1 MNHLE
6 SIKKHQQQIYSGF
19 CTFIIYFALLFTFHG
34 YLGIAEV
41 SRLEVLLS
49 LGILIYLF
57 LFCICRVKGRL
68 FLLALGVV
76 PLVVEGLVLGI
87 DRCRQILSGYVSWAV
102 YGTVTEEYLGY
113 YIVIQML
120 ILAIVC
126 SAVAY
131 VVGKNRKLRI
141 VSLGI
146 AVVTVLCML
155 VLRMQVTNVATAFWL
170 TYIFFHGIQVI
181 EEQWEKKR
189 LHKERNASM
198 VWLWPVY
205 VLFFVVMLL
214 VPSSSEPY
222 QWTFVKEAFTKV
234 SDEFIRFSEGIR
246 FGNGHDFEMKMSGF
260 SEEGQIGGDM
270 EKTKQDAFQITA
282 TKTLRT
288 NLYLAGMTMDSFD
301 GREWKGTKKED
312 PANARMDTLE
322 TYYGVLLTDEEKP
335 GDYLAL
341 TQLQVTYG
349 HFSSTRY
356 FVPLKPTTLTSGEW
370 DFMSGEKDAKKA
382 FSKRKRYNDTYE
394 TGFFQLNLQQTV
406 FEEMLRTCEIQRDE
420 DLWEDVCRRFGA
432 TEFTYEDLLNYRKQI
447 REDYS
452 QNIVLSGRMQEW
464 VAEVTADCENGY
476 DCLKAMEQELQKL
489 TYTTTPGKLP
499 EEVDTPEKFLE
510 YFILDHREGYC
521 TYFATAM
528 TLLAR
533 SRGYPARYVQ
543 GFCVPAKGQKEVQ
556 VKTWMSHAWC
566 EVYFEGIGW
575 IPFEATG
582 GYEELRYTPWAVFV
596 KQDTSYPD
604 FSVRPEPVQ
613 EDTEVSEAQ
622 EIPQQGI
629 SAQRLRML
637 LVGMGMISLAGFL
650 IFTGDLVIGRQNYKK
665 KTNKEK
671 YKQEA
676 ERTIRVLEKLG
687 FKRKSYET
695 LQELELKILEKCDR
709 EEQPPRFLKVYE
721 EILYKELSVTEDMIP
736 EVRRER
742 KKMLTHLGRWT
753 RIQEKYYLL
762 KTGGE
767 V

>member
-6 SIKKHQQQIYSGF
+6 SIKKHQQQIYRGF
-19 CTFIIYFALLFTFHG
+19 CTSIVYFALLFTFHG
-34 YLGIAEV
+34 YLGIAEAG
-41 SRLEVLLS
+41 RFKVLLS

-57 LFCICRVKGRL
+57 LFSVCRVKGRL

-76 PLVVEGLVLGI
+76 PLVVEGLVLGTG
-87 DRCRQILSGYVSWAV
+87 RCRQILYGYVSWAV
-102 YGTVTEEYLGY
+102 YGTVTEEYPGY

-126 SAVAY
+126 SAEAY
-131 VVGKNRKLRI
+131 VVGKNRKLRL
-141 VSLGI
+141 VSLGM
-146 AVVTVLCML
+146 AVGTVISML
-155 VLRMQVTNVATAFWL
+155 VLRLQVTKAAAAFWL

-181 EEQWEKKR
+181 EERWEKKR
-189 LHKERNASM
+189 LHRERNASM

-222 QWTFVKEAFTKV
+222 QWTLVKEAFTKV

-246 FGNGHDFEMKMSGF
+246 FGNGGDFEMKMSGF
-260 SEEGQIGGDM
+260 SKEGKLGGDM
-270 EKTKQDAFQITA
+270 EKTKQDVFRITA
-282 TKTLRT
+282 TKALRT
-288 NLYLAGMTMDSFD
+288 NLYLAGVTMDSFD

-335 GDYLAL
+335 GDYLAM
-341 TQLQVTYG
+341 TQLQITYG
-349 HFSSTRY
+349 HFSSTGY

-382 FSKRKRYNDTYE
+382 YSKRKRYNDTYE

-406 FEEMLRTCEIQRDE
+406 FEDMLRTCETQKDE
-420 DLWEDVCRRFGA
+420 KLWKDVCRRFGA
-432 TEFTYEDLLNYRKQI
+432 TEFTYEDLLNYREQI
-447 REDYS
+447 REDYT
-452 QNIVLSGRMQEW
+452 QNVVLSRRMQEW

-476 DCLKAMEQELQKL
+476 DCLKAIEQELQKL
-489 TYTTTPGKLP
+489 TYTTTPGELP
-499 EEVDTPEKFLE
+499 REVDTPEEFLD
-510 YFILDHREGYC
+510 YFVLDHKEGYC

-582 GYEELRYTPWAVFV
+582 GYGELRYTPWAIFV
-596 KQDTSYPD
+596 KQDISYPD

-613 EDTEVSEAQ
+613 ENAEVPETEEM
-622 EIPQQGI
+622 PKQGI
-629 SAQRLRML
+629 STQRLRMV
-637 LVGMGMISLAGFL
+637 LVGAVMLILAGFSIL
-650 IFTGDLVIGRQNYKK
+650 AGDLVIGRHKYKK
-665 KTNKEK
+665 KTGKEK
-671 YKQEA
+671 YKLEA

-695 LQELELKILEKCDR
+695 LQELELKILEKCDC
-709 EEQPPRFLKVYE
+709 EEQLPRFLKVYE
-721 EILYKELSVTEDMIP
+721 EMLYKELSVTEDMIA
-736 EVRRER
+736 EVRKER
-742 KKMLTHLGRWT
+742 KDMLPRLGRWG
-753 RIQEKYYLL
+753 RIQERYYLL

-767 V
+767 F